1 MPSPFFARDGG
12 VGALG
17 KIVDVRVHFER
28 LIQGLN
34 DFHLHFTPGVV
45 TVHVAGVVMHMIE
58 TGEGGAEFAVLP
70 DLIRIFADSEMLQL
84 KVPEFRPE
92 GFADHGGNHQDEVGC
107 SGHAFDAERRD
118 HQRAVVGRRTWS

>member
-1 MPSPFFARDGG
+1 M
-12 VGALG
+12 
-17 KIVDVRVHFER
+17 RVHFER

-84 KVPEFRPE
+84 EVPEFRPA
-92 GFADHGGNHQDEVGC
+92 GFADHGGNH
-107 SGHAFDAERRD
+107 
-118 HQRAVVGRRTWS
+118 